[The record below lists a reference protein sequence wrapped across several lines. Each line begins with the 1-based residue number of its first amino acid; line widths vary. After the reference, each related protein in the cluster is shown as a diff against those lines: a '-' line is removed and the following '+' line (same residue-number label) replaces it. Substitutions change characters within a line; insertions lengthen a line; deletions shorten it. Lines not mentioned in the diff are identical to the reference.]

1 MTKAR
6 FLAKRKK
13 SWKRFEVL
21 LANSEDHKMK
31 KIPGDEIAEF
41 SHLFRQVCYDLAT
54 VRSRDWGLGLER
66 FLNNLVTRGHNSF
79 YRSPP
84 GRPREVVRFLTEG
97 FPRLVRKNWPYF
109 LVANLLFYL
118 PGFITAYLA
127 ATDPSM
133 PSRVLPASILAQMDA
148 MYDQDIKGTSA
159 EAGMAGFYVQH
170 NVGIAFKCFA
180 TGALFGLGTIHTLVF
195 NGLFLGTASGYMIAQ
210 GHSSNFFS
218 FVISHGSFELTAIV
232 ISGMA
237 GLVLGNSL
245 VHPGP
250 FGRLE
255 AIRIRGRISLQL
267 ASGAA
272 AMLII
277 AALIEGFW
285 SPSAAPKML
294 KYIVGT
300 CLWIV
305 VALYLGFAGRGEK
318 TT

>member
-1 MTKAR
+1 MTKSR
-6 FLAKRKK
+6 FLSTRKK
-13 SWKRFEVL
+13 SWKRFETL
-21 LANSEDHKMK
+21 LTRSEKHKMK
-31 KIPGDEIAEF
+31 NIPADEIAEF

-84 GRPREVVRFLTEG
+84 GRPKEVIRFLLEG
-97 FPRLVRKNWPYF
+97 FPRLLRKNWPYF
-109 LVANLLFYL
+109 LVANILFYL

-133 PSRVLPASILAQMDA
+133 PSQILPTSALAQMDA
-148 MYDQDIKGTSA
+148 MYDQDIKGTSM
-159 EAGMAGFYVQH
+159 EAGAAGFYVQH

-180 TGALFGLGTIHTLVF
+180 TGVLFGLGTIYTLVF
-195 NGLFLGTASGYMIAQ
+195 NGLYLGTVSGYMIAQ

-237 GLVLGNSL
+237 GLVLGHSL
-245 VHPGP
+245 IRPGRH
-250 FGRLE
+250 GRLE

-272 AMLII
+272 AMLIV

-285 SPSAAPKML
+285 SPSAAPKVL

-300 CLWIV
+300 GLWVI
-305 VALYLGFAGRGEK
+305 VALYLGIAGRGER
-318 TT
+318 TA